1 MKRKSLLSYGFMV
14 FGMTFSVMMVIA
26 SPDFYH
32 SYDTG
37 VFDSWASTW
46 SAGWSDLWITC
57 TECNYPI
64 LGVIGSA
71 GVYKILYA
79 LGVPDVI
86 WGFRIVLG
94 VVDGLNVLLVFLLL
108 RQLSIKNAA
117 FWAGLIGILIS
128 SWAGTSVWGQTD
140 GISQFFMLLT
150 VLWMVF
156 CNLSKRIPFVVYLAV
171 FSLLLSFVLLV
182 KQTTIFSVAGLEF
195 LLLVSIFYR
204 RKWISAAGYA
214 ILQLVLLG
222 LCIFAWDLTFALP
235 KPNISHL
242 QLIFGARSD
251 SGSTLSGLGV
261 NLWTFMNQRMETS
274 SGLPLPFAA
283 HTILEKILTPH
294 KIGGALFLLLAALL
308 SVSIL
313 LFLIKSRNRDGVY
326 MGREEMLNFL
336 LYLAVIN
343 LIFNVV
349 WTGAHERW
357 LHHFYPF
364 LLIAYLGLRE
374 YDRRFSKILLLVIL
388 AGSTIYGMWILW
400 VIHGTITGDY
410 YLQRCLSG
418 FHLVFLCLLLFISL
432 RYQSFIKNARAFLQ
446 SRWNRDAYRQA

>member
-1 MKRKSLLSYGFMV
+1 
-14 FGMTFSVMMVIA
+14 
-26 SPDFYH
+26 
-32 SYDTG
+32 
-37 VFDSWASTW
+37 
-46 SAGWSDLWITC
+46 
-57 TECNYPI
+57 
-64 LGVIGSA
+64 
-71 GVYKILYA
+71 
-79 LGVPDVI
+79 
-86 WGFRIVLG
+86 
-94 VVDGLNVLLVFLLL
+94 
-108 RQLSIKNAA
+108 
-117 FWAGLIGILIS
+117 
-128 SWAGTSVWGQTD
+128 
-140 GISQFFMLLT
+140 
-150 VLWMVF
+150 
-156 CNLSKRIPFVVYLAV
+156 VVYLAV

-182 KQTTIFSVAGLEF
+182 KQTTVFSVAGLEF

-222 LCIFAWDLTFALP
+222 LCIFVWDLTFALP
-235 KPNISHL
+235 KSNISHL

-283 HTILEKILTPH
+283 NTILEKILTPH
-294 KIGGALFLLLAALL
+294 KIGGMLFFLLAGIFT
-308 SVSIL
+308 VSLL
-313 LFLIKSRNRDGVY
+313 LFLKKFRNRGGVY

-374 YDRRFSKILLLVIL
+374 FDRRFSKILLLVIL

-410 YLQRCLSG
+410 YLKRCLSG

-432 RYQSFIKNARAFLQ
+432 RYHSFIENARAFLR
-446 SRWNRDAYRQA
+446 SRWNRDAYLHA